1 MARDLTNIHPDLHS
15 VIQKFPRFPINR
27 WTVGLMRLLQ
37 GVMPLPKPPDDVL
50 IREES
55 APREASSRPVRVWVY
70 KPRDLTTPAPALLWI
85 HGGGLVIGNAQMND
99 RQLATFVQALG
110 IVVVSVEYRLAPTH
124 PYPAAID
131 DCYTALKWLHDRA
144 AALGVDPARVAVGG
158 ASAGGGLAAA
168 LAQMAHDRGEVGIAF
183 QLLAYP
189 MLDDR
194 SALCADVAHPDTLT
208 WTPQQNRFGW
218 ESYLRQ
224 PAGQAE
230 TLPYAVP
237 GRREDLTG
245 LPPAW
250 IGVGSLDLFYE
261 ENVAY
266 ADRLRRCGV
275 ACELV
280 VVDGA
285 FHGFDAFM
293 DDVPVCRDFLDEQ
306 IEGLR
311 RYLVG
316 E

>member
-1 MARDLTNIHPDLHS
+1 MARDLAHIHPDLHS
-15 VIQKFPRFPINR
+15 VAQKFPRFPVNR
-27 WTVGLMRLLQ
+27 WTVPLTQLLM
-37 GVMPLPKPPDDVL
+37 GIMPLPQPPDDVQ
-50 IREES
+50 ICEEAVQREG
-55 APREASSRPVRVWVY
+55 SSHPVRVWVY
-70 KPRDLTTPAPALLWI
+70 KPLGLTAPAPALLWL
-85 HGGGLVIGNAQMND
+85 HGGGLVIGNARMND
-99 RQLATFVQALG
+99 SQLVKFVQALG
-110 IVVVSVEYRLAPTH
+110 IVVVSVDYRLAPTH

-144 AALGVDPARVAVGG
+144 AVLGVDPTRLAVGG

-168 LAQMAHDRGEVGIAF
+168 LAQMAHDRGEVGVAF
-183 QLLAYP
+183 QLLVYP

-194 SALCADVAHPDTLT
+194 SALRRDVAHSETLT

-224 PAGQAE
+224 PAGQVE
-230 TLPYAVP
+230 TPPYAVP

-275 ACELV
+275 DCELV

-293 DDVPVCRDFLDEQ
+293 DDVPVCRGFLQGQ
-306 IEGLR
+306 IEALR
-311 RYLVG
+311 GQLVG
-316 E
+316 